1 MELEK
6 QGLRQDVIRL
16 KNLFIRELE
25 SLNFSKNTI
34 LTYNQ
39 QLLVFSDFCEE
50 ISDEVGLKN
59 IKQMHI
65 SYFFA
70 WLEARIQ
77 PKNATKASYYRTLKS
92 FFNFITKNNDDLI
105 DFDYLF
111 KNLSLKLKKGEN
123 KEIKF
128 INSADMDKIFKFL
141 QESIKKNNNYKNNRN
156 SLLVKLLFGAGL
168 RISEALNLKVKDFT
182 TNNAN
187 DEFYALNITAKGG
200 ERQKAYILK
209 ILMHDEL
216 CYISQKLS
224 LDDYIF
230 LTSHNTQLK
239 RQTAYVNLKRIYKK
253 AGIFKEGCHIL
264 RHSFAM
270 DLMAKDIN
278 LGVIQK
284 ALRHKN
290 INTTMIYADGTSEMI
305 KEALMKGKRSKNN

>member
-6 QGLRQDVIRL
+6 DGLSLDIVRL
-16 KNLFIRELE
+16 KNLLIKELE

-50 ISDEVGLKN
+50 ISDEVRLKN

-70 WLEARIQ
+70 WLEAKIQ

-92 FFNFITKNNDDLI
+92 FFNFLTKNNDDLI
-105 DFDYLF
+105 DYDYLF
-111 KNLSLKLKKGEN
+111 KKFPLKLKKGES
-123 KEIKF
+123 KEVNHIKL
-128 INSADMDKIFKFL
+128 ADMNKILDYL
-141 QESIKKNNNYKNNRN
+141 QKTIEKNNNYKNNRN

-168 RISEALNLKVKDFT
+168 RISEALNLKLIDFT
-182 TNNAN
+182 TSDIN
-187 DEFYALNITAKGG
+187 DEFYELNITAKGG
-200 ERQKAYILK
+200 ERQKAYVLK
-209 ILMHDEL
+209 NLIRDEFS
-216 CYISQKLS
+216 YISQKLS
-224 LDDYIF
+224 LADYVF
-230 LTSHNTQLK
+230 LTSRNTQLK
-239 RQTAYVNLKRIYKK
+239 RQTAYINLKRIYEK
-253 AGIFKEGCHIL
+253 AGVFHKEGCHIL

-290 INTTMIYADGTSEMI
+290 INTTMIYADATSNMI
-305 KEALMKGKRSKNN
+305 KEALKKR

>member
-6 QGLRQDVIRL
+6 DGLSLDVVRL

-50 ISDEVGLKN
+50 ISDEVRLKN

-70 WLEARIQ
+70 WLEARMK

-92 FFNFITKNNDDLI
+92 FFNFLSKNNDDLI

-111 KNLSLKLKKGEN
+111 KKFPLKLKKGEN
-123 KEIKF
+123 KEVKF
-128 INSADMDKIFKFL
+128 INSTDMDKIIKFL
-141 QESIKKNNNYKNNRN
+141 QESVKNNNNYKNNRN

-168 RISEALNLKVKDFT
+168 RISEALNLKLIDFT
-182 TNNAN
+182 TSDTN
-187 DEFYALNITAKGG
+187 DEFYELSIIAKGG
-200 ERQKAYILK
+200 EKQKAYILK
-209 ILMHDEL
+209 SLIEKEL

-224 LDDYIF
+224 LSDYVF

-239 RQTAYVNLKRIYKK
+239 RQTAYINLKRIYEK
-253 AGIFKEGCHIL
+253 AGVFHKEGCHIL

-290 INTTMIYADGTSEMI
+290 INTTMIYADATPNMI
-305 KEALMKGKRSKNN
+305 KEALRKR